1 MAASCFT
8 EVGSEGTFHPQ
19 EDAVNLLAK
28 RALAASASSFEG
40 VGSPSSTTTASAA
53 TTAIIGTPRRP
64 PPPSPPAAADYCFC
78 IAAQTAAYNTST
90 RTTLSIAAGYHR
102 HEYHRWFQYFV
113 HSPIVNIC
121 LLSPNRFR
129 FALWSELTQ
138 F

>member
-8 EVGSEGTFHPQ
+8 EVGSKGTFHPQ

-40 VGSPSSTTTASAA
+40 VLLLPLLSLVLLVA
-53 TTAIIGTPRRP
+53 P
-64 PPPSPPAAADYCFC
+64 PPPPAAAADYYFC

-90 RTTLSIAAGYHR
+90 RTMLSIAAGYHR

-121 LLSPNRFR
+121 LLSPNRFG
-129 FALWSELTQ
+129 FALWSELAQ